1 MPGDASRTPGSAT
14 KTKQPGPLD
23 RACLTAKAN
32 PGALAVVIGLLA
44 FAAWQLWPLVALA
57 LGR

>member
-1 MPGDASRTPGSAT
+1 MPGDAPRTPNGA
-14 KTKQPGPLD
+14 KTEQPGRLGC
-23 RACLTAKAN
+23 AYLTVKAN

>member
-1 MPGDASRTPGSAT
+1 MPGDAPRAPGNAT
-14 KTKQPGPLD
+14 KTRQPGPLD
-23 RACLTAKAN
+23 RAYRTAKAN